1 MVTKQKAKAP
11 TMDGLLAK
19 ISTTG
24 RNLRPRMI
32 LFGGEG
38 EGKTA
43 LACQS
48 PSPIV
53 AMSQGETG
61 LETLI
66 DRGQLSEVPHFPEI
80 KSWEGLLSAIEELT
94 TQDHKFQTFVMDSI
108 NGFEDLLYRYVCDR
122 DFNGDRSHR
131 GFLNYMQGYSASTP
145 YWEDMLHRLDR
156 LREEKN
162 MAIIGIAHAK
172 VATYKSP
179 TTQDYDRIV
188 PAMHQKQWGV
198 THKWSDMILLLD
210 RVTVVN
216 EDGNK
221 AKALGGTQRI
231 SRAARCAT
239 WDAKNR
245 HGLPDEFPLSNNS
258 AAESWKIITDLLKKG
273 KGNG

>member
-1 MVTKQKAKAP
+1 MPTATKKTKTP

-19 ISTTG
+19 IQTRG
-24 RNLRPRMI
+24 RNLRPRMV
-32 LFGGEG
+32 LYGGEG

-43 LACQS
+43 LAAQG
-48 PSPIV
+48 PNPIFV
-53 AMSQGETG
+53 MSQGETG

-66 DRGQLSEVPHFPEI
+66 DRGQLPEVSHFPEI
-80 KSWEGLLSAIEELT
+80 KSWEELLAAIEDLT
-94 TQDHKFQTFVMDSI
+94 TQDHSFETFVLDSI
-108 NGFEDLLYRYVCDR
+108 NGFEDLLYRHVCDR
-122 DFNGDRSHR
+122 DFG
-131 GFLNYMQGYSASTP
+131 LNYMQGYSASTP

-156 LREEKN
+156 LREDKN

-198 THKWSDMILLLD
+198 THKWSDLILLLD

-231 SRAARCAT
+231 CRAARCAT

-245 HGLPDEFPLSNNS
+245 HGLPDEFPLGDSP
-258 AAESWKIITDLLKKG
+258 EKSWKIITRLLKEG
-273 KGNG
+273 KKK

>member
-1 MVTKQKAKAP
+1 MPTVEKKTKTS
-11 TMDGLLAK
+11 TMDGLMAK
-19 ISTTG
+19 IQTTG
-24 RNLRPRMI
+24 RNLRPRMV
-32 LFGGEG
+32 LYGGEG
-38 EGKTA
+38 DGKTS
-43 LACQS
+43 LAGQG
-48 PSPIV
+48 PNPV
-53 AMSQGETG
+53 FAMSRGETG

-66 DRGQLSEVPHFPEI
+66 DRGQLPEIPHFPEI
-80 KSWEGLLSAIEELT
+80 RSWEELLAAIEELL
-94 TQDHKFQTFVMDSI
+94 TQDHSFETFVLDSL
-108 NGFEDLLYRYVCDR
+108 NGFEDLLYRHVCDR
-122 DFNGDRSHR
+122 DFGGDRSHR

-156 LREEKN
+156 LREKKN
-162 MAIIGIAHAK
+162 MAVIGIAHAK

-198 THKWSDMILLLD
+198 THKWSDLILLLD

-231 SRAARCAT
+231 CRAARSAT

-245 HGLPDEFPLSNNS
+245 HGLPDEFPLGNS
-258 AAESWKIITDLLKKG
+258 AGESWNIIAKPMKEGKK
-273 KGNG
+273 K